1 MDYEIKATE
10 LSAGSVEGTFT
21 AWLKQV
27 GEKVR
32 AGEPIA
38 EVMTEKANIELVSP
52 ADGFLQ
58 AQLIKVDETFDQE
71 TVLGIVRGA

>member
-1 MDYEIKATE
+1 MDYEIKVTE

-27 GEKVR
+27 GDQVR
-32 AGEPIA
+32 PGEPIA
-38 EVMTEKANIELVSP
+38 EVMTEKANIELASP
-52 ADGFLQ
+52 ADGVLQ
-58 AQLIKVDETFDQE
+58 AQLIKVDETFDHE

>member
-1 MDYEIKATE
+1 MDYEIKANE
-10 LSAGSVEGTFT
+10 LNQGSVEGTFI

-27 GEKVR
+27 GEAVR

-38 EVMTEKANIELVSP
+38 EVMTEKANIELPSP
-52 ADGFLQ
+52 ADGILH
-58 AQLIKVDETFDQE
+58 AQLVGPDTPFTQE

>member
-1 MDYEIKATE
+1 MDYEIKVTE

-21 AWLKQV
+21 AWLKNV
-27 GEKVR
+27 GDPVR

-38 EVMTEKANIELVSP
+38 EVMTEKANIEIVSP
-52 ADGFLQ
+52 ADGVLH
-58 AQLIKVDETFDQE
+58 AQMVKVDDKFDDA

>member
-1 MDYEIKATE
+1 MDYEIKVTE

-27 GEKVR
+27 GDQVR

-52 ADGFLQ
+52 ADGVLQ

>member
-21 AWLKQV
+21 AWLKNV
-27 GEKVR
+27 GDPVKK
-32 AGEPIA
+32 GEPIA
-38 EVMTEKANIELVSP
+38 EVMTEKANIELASP
-52 ADGFLQ
+52 ADGVLQSQLLQ
-58 AQLIKVDETFDQE
+58 ADEPFTEE

>member
-21 AWLKQV
+21 AWLKKV
-27 GEKVR
+27 GDPVAKD
-32 AGEPIA
+32 EPIA

-52 ADGFLQ
+52 ADGVLQ
-58 AQLIKVDETFDQE
+58 AQLIQVDEPFTHE